1 MQYKGFLFLSLLL
14 VGLSCKEDE
23 NIIPAHVLDRENFS
37 DVIVDFTLAESAAG
51 INVLNVQGQ
60 KIDTVYS
67 FNPLL
72 DNNITQAQFDTS
84 LYFYSHHPKL
94 FREVY
99 EIALEKLSRLQ
110 ASRK

>member
-1 MQYKGFLFLSLLL
+1 MRLLRILLLSLPI
-14 VGLSCKEDE
+14 GFISCKEDE
-23 NIIPAHVLDRENFS
+23 DLIPPHVLDREKFS

-67 FNPLL
+67 FNPLI
-72 DNNITQAQFDTS
+72 DNNITKAQFDTS

-94 FREVY
+94 FRQVY
-99 EIALEKLSRLQ
+99 EISLEKLNRMQ

>member
-1 MQYKGFLFLSLLL
+1 MNYKGLLLMSLLL
-14 VGLSCKEDE
+14 GGVSCKEDE
-23 NIIPAHVLDRENFS
+23 NIIPPHVLDREKFS

-51 INVLNVQGQ
+51 INVLNVPGQ
-60 KIDTVYS
+60 KVDTVYS

-72 DNNITQAQFDTS
+72 DNNITKAQFDTS
-84 LYFYSHHPKL
+84 LYFYSHHPKI

-99 EIALEKLSRLQ
+99 EITLEKLNRMQ

>member
-1 MQYKGFLFLSLLL
+1 MRYKGLLFLSLLL
-14 VGLSCKEDE
+14 GSVSCKEDE
-23 NIIPAHVLDRENFS
+23 NIIPPHVLDREKFS

-72 DNNITQAQFDTS
+72 DNNITKAQFDTS

-99 EIALEKLSRLQ
+99 EVTLEKLSRMQ